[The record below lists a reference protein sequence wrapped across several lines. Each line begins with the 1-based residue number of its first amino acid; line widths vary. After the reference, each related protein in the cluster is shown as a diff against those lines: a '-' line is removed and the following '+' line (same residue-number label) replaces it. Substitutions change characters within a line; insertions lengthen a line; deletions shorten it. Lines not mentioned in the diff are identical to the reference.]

1 MALREETGFELKR
14 NLPRLYDP
22 RDDDDDD
29 ILLVHRLHAWHD
41 IASAFD
47 VDCAAVCAESFLILC
62 CDVVTLPYEDMKID
76 ITEICTTDEIFKV
89 SICTSRV
96 TVL

>member
-1 MALREETGFELKR
+1 VALREETGFELKR

-22 RDDDDDD
+22 RDDDDD

-89 SICTSRV
+89 SICISRV

>member
-22 RDDDDDD
+22 RDDDDD

-47 VDCAAVCAESFLILC
+47 VDCAAVCAESLLILC

-89 SICTSRV
+89 SICISRV